1 VRCASGVASAVH
13 DAALLETEVN
23 PEAETGR
30 KANGKVALMTRTN
43 QKNPHYSEGHHFCA
57 HRGVAEMS

>member
-30 KANGKVALMTRTN
+30 KANGKVAL
-43 QKNPHYSEGHHFCA
+43 
-57 HRGVAEMS
+57 